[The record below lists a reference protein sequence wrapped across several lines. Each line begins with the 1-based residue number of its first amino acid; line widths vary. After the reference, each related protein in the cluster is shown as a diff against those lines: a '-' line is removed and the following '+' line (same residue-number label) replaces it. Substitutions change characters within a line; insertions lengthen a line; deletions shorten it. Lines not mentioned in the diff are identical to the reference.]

1 MSIASCFVSR
11 MREMV
16 SFELGEGRLKAVR
29 KLCYIRA
36 VPSQRRSGF
45 EISFSGSRGRGSGG
59 RREKRIY
66 NTLKKKKKNR
76 SGIQLIWL
84 FFPNTGKSKIIV

>member
-66 NTLKKKKKNR
+66 DT
-76 SGIQLIWL
+76 
-84 FFPNTGKSKIIV
+84 

>member
-1 MSIASCFVSR
+1 

-66 NTLKKKKKNR
+66 NT
-76 SGIQLIWL
+76 
-84 FFPNTGKSKIIV
+84 

>member
-1 MSIASCFVSR
+1 MSIASCFFSR

-29 KLCYIRA
+29 KLCYIRD

-45 EISFSGSRGRGSGG
+45 EISFSGSRGRKEGRPWGRGSGG

-66 NTLKKKKKNR
+66 NTLKKKRIGVVSN
-76 SGIQLIWL
+76 
-84 FFPNTGKSKIIV
+84 